1 MAEPLNDKGRR
12 VSLELREDTIE
23 RLDALRK
30 QWSLRSRGAAIQ
42 RLLDDL
48 LQDLP
53 AEHDVESEQD
63 PQQEDHLQGA
73 IVLVSS
79 TNETPEPEPEERST
93 GINLPGFVSR
103 RTTKLKR
110 SLKEPVVSE
119 AQASGERFEVM
130 DDQQLSASI
139 AAVQNQWMS
148 LYGSEPSAAVL
159 EAAMNWLGQDIWP
172 SADASEGQSFTWNA
186 VQQVMLGFCPSWE
199 IREASV
205 DRVVVAAGV
214 LEDPFGAAS
223 LPMRVPSLVG
233 RMTQRLR
240 RRRRGSPFLD
250 LQSTMSTQGSL
261 KLLGLSTAPGFKLSL
276 SDIREAYRQK
286 ALACHPDAGGSA
298 EDMRRLNEA
307 YQLLKQRYVR
317 TN

>member
-63 PQQEDHLQGA
+63 PQPEDHLQGA

-139 AAVQNQWMS
+139 SAVQNQWMS

>member
-63 PQQEDHLQGA
+63 PQPEDHLQGA

-119 AQASGERFEVM
+119 AQASGDRFEVM

>member
-63 PQQEDHLQGA
+63 PQPEDHLQGA

-261 KLLGLSTAPGFKLSL
+261 KMLGLSTAPGFKLSL

>member
-1 MAEPLNDKGRR
+1 LAEPLNDKGRR

-63 PQQEDHLQGA
+63 VQPEDHLQGA

>member
-1 MAEPLNDKGRR
+1 MAEPVNDKGRR

-53 AEHDVESEQD
+53 AEHSIDEEEETPPD
-63 PQQEDHLQGA
+63 DHLQGA
-73 IVLVSS
+73 IVLVS
-79 TNETPEPEPEERST
+79 TTDEPGEPEPEERSS
-93 GINLPGFVSR
+93 GINLPGFVSK
-103 RTTKLKR
+103 RTTQLKR
-110 SLKEPVVSE
+110 SLKEPVASD

-130 DDQQLSASI
+130 DDQQLSGAI
-139 AAVQNQWMS
+139 AAVQNHWMS

-159 EAAMNWLGQDIWP
+159 EAAMNWLGHDIWP
-172 SADASEGQSFTWNA
+172 SSDASEDQSFTWNA
-186 VQQVMLGFCPSWE
+186 VQKVMLGFCPSWE

-205 DRVVVAAGV
+205 DRVVVAAGI

-223 LPMRVPSLVG
+223 LPVRVPSLVG
-233 RMTQRLR
+233 RMAQRLR

-261 KLLGLSTAPGFKLSL
+261 KLLGLPTAPGYKLSL

-286 ALACHPDAGGSA
+286 ALASHPDAGGSA

>member
-53 AEHDVESEQD
+53 AEHDAESEHDVQ
-63 PQQEDHLQGA
+63 PEDHLQGA

>member
-63 PQQEDHLQGA
+63 PQPEDHLQGA

>member
-1 MAEPLNDKGRR
+1 MAEPVNDKGRR

-53 AEHDVESEQD
+53 AEHSINEEEETPPD
-63 PQQEDHLQGA
+63 DHLQGA

-79 TNETPEPEPEERST
+79 TDEPSEPEPQDRSS
-93 GINLPGFVSR
+93 GINLPGFVSK
-103 RTTKLKR
+103 RTTHLKR
-110 SLKEPVVSE
+110 SLKEPVASD

-130 DDQQLSASI
+130 DDQQLSGAI
-139 AAVQNQWMS
+139 AAVQNHWMS
-148 LYGSEPSAAVL
+148 LYGSEPSSAVL
-159 EAAMNWLGQDIWP
+159 EAAMNWLGHDIWP
-172 SADASEGQSFTWNA
+172 SSDASEGQSFTWNA

-205 DRVVVAAGV
+205 DRVVVAAGI
-214 LEDPFGAAS
+214 LEDPFGAGS
-223 LPMRVPSLVG
+223 LPVRVPSLVG
-233 RMTQRLR
+233 RMAQRLR

-261 KLLGLSTAPGFKLSL
+261 KLLGLPTAPGHKLSL

>member
-1 MAEPLNDKGRR
+1 M
-12 VSLELREDTIE
+12 
-23 RLDALRK
+23 
-30 QWSLRSRGAAIQ
+30 
-42 RLLDDL
+42 
-48 LQDLP
+48 
-53 AEHDVESEQD
+53 
-63 PQQEDHLQGA
+63 
-73 IVLVSS
+73 LVSS
-79 TNETPEPEPEERST
+79 AHETPEPEPEERST

-139 AAVQNQWMS
+139 AAVQNHWMS
-148 LYGSEPSAAVL
+148 LYGNEPSAAVL

-172 SADASEGQSFTWNA
+172 SSDASEGQSFTWNA

-199 IREASV
+199 VREASV

-233 RMTQRLR
+233 RMAQRLR

-276 SDIREAYRQK
+276 SEIREAYRQK

-317 TN
+317 TA

>member
-53 AEHDVESEQD
+53 AEHDAESEQD
-63 PQQEDHLQGA
+63 PQPEDHLQGA

-130 DDQQLSASI
+130 DVQQLSASI

>member
-1 MAEPLNDKGRR
+1 LAEPLNDKGRR

-63 PQQEDHLQGA
+63 PQPEDHLQGA

>member
-53 AEHDVESEQD
+53 AEHEVESEQD
-63 PQQEDHLQGA
+63 PQPEDHLQGA

-148 LYGSEPSAAVL
+148 LYGSEPSTAVL

>member
-63 PQQEDHLQGA
+63 TQPEDHLQGA

>member
-1 MAEPLNDKGRR
+1 LAEPLNDKGRR
-12 VSLELREDTIE
+12 VSLELREETIE

-53 AEHDVESEQD
+53 VESESDEEENVQ
-63 PQQEDHLQGA
+63 PEDHVQGA

-79 TNETPEPEPEERST
+79 GSEAAEPELEERSS

-103 RTTKLKR
+103 RTTQLKR
-110 SLKEPVVSE
+110 SLKEPLVSE
-119 AQASGERFEVM
+119 AQASGERFEVI
-130 DDQQLSASI
+130 DDQQLKGAI
-139 AAVQNQWMS
+139 AAVQHHWMS

-172 SADASEGQSFTWNA
+172 SSDASEGQSFTWNA
-186 VQQVMLGFCPSWE
+186 VQQVLLGFCPTWD

-205 DRVVVAAGV
+205 DRVVVAAGI
-214 LEDPFGAAS
+214 LEDPFGAGS
-223 LPMRVPSLVG
+223 LAVRVPSLVG
-233 RMTQRLR
+233 RMAQRLR

-261 KLLGLSTAPGFKLSL
+261 KLLGLPTAPGFKLSL

-298 EDMRRLNEA
+298 EEMRRLNEA
-307 YQLLKQRYVR
+307 YQLLKQRYIR
-317 TN
+317 PA

>member
-53 AEHDVESEQD
+53 VEHDAESEQD
-63 PQQEDHLQGA
+63 AQPEDHLQGA

-119 AQASGERFEVM
+119 V
-130 DDQQLSASI
+130 
-139 AAVQNQWMS
+139 
-148 LYGSEPSAAVL
+148 
-159 EAAMNWLGQDIWP
+159 
-172 SADASEGQSFTWNA
+172 
-186 VQQVMLGFCPSWE
+186 
-199 IREASV
+199 
-205 DRVVVAAGV
+205 
-214 LEDPFGAAS
+214 
-223 LPMRVPSLVG
+223 
-233 RMTQRLR
+233 
-240 RRRRGSPFLD
+240 
-250 LQSTMSTQGSL
+250 
-261 KLLGLSTAPGFKLSL
+261 
-276 SDIREAYRQK
+276 
-286 ALACHPDAGGSA
+286 
-298 EDMRRLNEA
+298 
-307 YQLLKQRYVR
+307 
-317 TN
+317 

>member
-63 PQQEDHLQGA
+63 PQPEDHLQGA

-130 DDQQLSASI
+130 DNQQLSASI